1 MDWKEK
7 AIKILKDSLYP
18 IPTELNE
25 LDWKSGLSDK
35 TERLAQHISAF
46 ANMKGG
52 GILVYGV
59 HNDGTCFDLTK
70 EDIDKTVQTL
80 GNIAQNNL
88 VYSISIEH
96 SVMEFEG
103 HSLLF
108 VFIPE
113 QADKPVYL
121 RGKDIFTSYHRSAGQ
136 TVKMSRNQVKALIAA
151 SQGITFEMQTALD
164 NLTKDEVLHLLNY
177 KALYRILDK
186 NVPQSTDSII
196 ERLADYRLCK
206 QVGTHWVITNLGAI
220 LFANELKDFP
230 NMEGHEVIVRKYI
243 GANNRQQEFEQHG
256 VYGYAVGFEG
266 LVDFIMRNT
275 SAEVIDVRR
284 ESMPTYPRVAI
295 REFVANALVHQDF
308 GISGMPVTIE
318 IYSNRLSIT
327 NAGAPLNDINRLIDL
342 PPQSRN
348 EQLAQMMF
356 TLGICERR
364 GSGIDRAIAAVE
376 EMFLPPVR
384 FTKSELHTRV
394 FLFPQKSLK
403 EMTKQE
409 KVSACYQHACLMY
422 EDGERINNQS
432 VRERF
437 ELSKND
443 SPVASRIISDTVEA
457 GLIKPADIETA
468 SKKYMTYI
476 PYYG

>member
-7 AIKILKDSLYP
+7 ALKILKDSLFP
-18 IPTELNE
+18 IPAELNE

-35 TERLAQHISAF
+35 SERLAQHISAF

-59 HNDGTCFDLTK
+59 NNDGTCFSLTK
-70 EDIDKTVQTL
+70 DEVDKIVQML
-80 GNIAQNNL
+80 GNIAHNNL
-88 VYSISIEH
+88 AYSIPIEH
-96 SVMEFEG
+96 SVLEFAG

-108 VFIPE
+108 VYIPE
-113 QADKPVYL
+113 QSDKPVYL
-121 RGKDIFTSYHRSAGQ
+121 RGKDIYSSYYRSAGQ
-136 TVKMSRNQVKALIAA
+136 TVKMSRNQVKALIAT
-151 SQGITFEMQTALD
+151 SQGITFEEQIAKSGLKRDDVLNILD
-164 NLTKDEVLHLLNY
+164 Y

-186 NVPQSTDSII
+186 NIPQSIDSII
-196 ERLADYRLCK
+196 ERLADYKLCK
-206 QVGTHWVITNLGAI
+206 QIGAEWAVTNLGAI
-220 LFANELKDFP
+220 LFANKLQDFP
-230 NMEGHEVIVRKYI
+230 NMVGHEVVVRKYV
-243 GANNRQQEFEQHG
+243 GTNNRQQEFEQHG
-256 VYGYAVGFEG
+256 AYGYAVGFER
-266 LVDFIMRNT
+266 LVDFIMSNT
-275 SAEVIDVRR
+275 SVEQIDVRR
-284 ESMPTYPRVAI
+284 EAVPTYPRVAI

-308 GISGMPVTIE
+308 GITGMPVTIE
-318 IYSNRLSIT
+318 IFSNRLSIT

-376 EMFLPPVR
+376 EMFLPPVK
-384 FTKSELHTRV
+384 FTKSEQHTRI
-394 FLFPQKSLK
+394 FLYPQKSLK

-409 KVSACYQHACLMY
+409 KISACYQHACLVY

-437 ELSKND
+437 ELTKND
-443 SPVASRIISDTVEA
+443 SSIASRIISDTMEA

>member
-7 AIKILKDSLYP
+7 AIKILRDSLYP
-18 IPTELNE
+18 IPSELNE

-35 TERLAQHISAF
+35 SERIAQHISAF

-59 HNDGTCFDLTK
+59 NNDGTCFSITK
-70 EDIDKTVQTL
+70 DEIDKIVQTL
-80 GNIAQNNL
+80 GNIAHNNL
-88 VYSISIEH
+88 VYSIPIEH
-96 SVMEFEG
+96 SILDYEG
-103 HSLLF
+103 YSLLF
-108 VFIPE
+108 VYIPE
-113 QADKPVYL
+113 QSDKPVHL
-121 RGKDIFTSYHRSAGQ
+121 RGKDIYTSYCRSAGQ
-136 TVKMSRNQVKALIAA
+136 TVKMSRNQVKALIAT
-151 SQGITFEMQTALD
+151 SQGITFEEQVAKGE
-164 NLTKDEVLHLLNY
+164 LTKEEVLDLLDY

-186 NVPQSTDSII
+186 NLPKSEDSII
-196 ERLADYRLCK
+196 DRLTDYKLCK
-206 QVGTHWVITNLGAI
+206 QTGDYWTISNLGAV
-220 LFANELKDFP
+220 LFSKNLQNFP
-230 NMEGHEVIVRKYI
+230 NLVGHEVIVRKYV
-243 GANNRQQEFEQHG
+243 GANNRQLECEQH
-256 VYGYAVGFEG
+256 VTFGYAVGFEW

-275 SAEVIDVRR
+275 STEHIDVKRK
-284 ESMPTYPRVAI
+284 EIPTYPRVAI

-308 GISGMPVTIE
+308 GITGMPVTIE
-318 IYSNRLSIT
+318 IFSNRLSVT

-356 TLGICERR
+356 TLGVCERR

-376 EMFLPPVR
+376 EMFLPPVK
-384 FTKSELHTRV
+384 FTKGEQHTRV
-394 FLFPQKSLK
+394 FLYPQKSLK
-403 EMTKQE
+403 DMTKQE
-409 KVSACYQHACLMY
+409 KISACYQHACLVY
-422 EDGERINNQS
+422 ENGDRINNKS

-443 SPVASRIISDTVEA
+443 SSVASRIISDTLES